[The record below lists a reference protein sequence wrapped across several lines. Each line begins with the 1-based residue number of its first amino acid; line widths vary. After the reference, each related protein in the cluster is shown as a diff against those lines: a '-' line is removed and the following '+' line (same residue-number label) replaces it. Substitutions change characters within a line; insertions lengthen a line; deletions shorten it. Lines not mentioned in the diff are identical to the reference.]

1 MGKRNSQHQATV
13 LHDFY
18 CIRCGNKGIS
28 LMRKQGYKHSKMH
41 RKKLYCP
48 FCKEEVNH
56 VECKNMEDVEE
67 FRLNFEKGV
76 YKNEAEESVAHVRAL
91 GFGQK
96 HLDPEADE
104 N

>member
-1 MGKRNSQHQATV
+1 MRNHNYTEHS
-13 LHDFY
+13 FY
-18 CIRCGNKGIS
+18 CIKCGKKGIPIQ
-28 LMRKQGYKHSKMH
+28 RKDGFQHSKMH

-76 YKNEAEESVAHVRAL
+76 YKNEAEESVAHVRTL

>member
-1 MGKRNSQHQATV
+1 MRNHNYTEHS
-13 LHDFY
+13 FY
-18 CIRCGNKGIS
+18 CIKCGNKGIPIQ
-28 LMRKQGYKHSKMH
+28 RKDGFQHSKMH

-76 YKNEAEESVAHVRAL
+76 YKNEAEESVAHVRTL

-96 HLDPEADE
+96 HLDPGADE